1 MDWREVKA
9 LADDD
14 VRVRN
19 MAKILLATPGL
30 TEKQHDFLSDMARFK
45 GSISTRQGE
54 TLLGIRDDLQEMSTI
69 YGFDVGSL
77 TRKCWLGRADLSEED
92 EEWIEKLRG
101 RTTIRWKNRGRLLR
115 IARQLELIN

>member
-19 MAKILLATPGL
+19 LAKVLLETPGL
-30 TEKQHDFLSDMARFK
+30 TEKQHDFLSDMAKFK
-45 GSISTRQGE
+45 GSISPRQGE
-54 TLLGIRDDLQEMSTI
+54 TLLGIRDDFQQVSTI

-77 TRKCWLGRADLSEED
+77 IRRCWLGRADLEDED
-92 EEWIEKLRG
+92 EEWIEKLAG
-101 RTTIRWKNRGRLLR
+101 KTKIRWKNCGRLLR
-115 IARQLELIN
+115 CARRLELID